1 MFTDI
6 HLLNVPELDAQYN
19 HTFTFGT
26 FNQQIQFFLS
36 RTEFTIENVNYH
48 RKNNNLKVNYHI
60 DDLGLVNYVMV
71 NNEQPKN
78 KWYFYFVIDKVYINE
93 RCTELILSIDVMQT
107 YMFDYTFR
115 ECLIERMHY
124 NRWKSDGS
132 VNRKY
137 HYLGDNIVNP
147 ASMVK
152 SSEWVYSY
160 ENGTHNDPKGV
171 FVIASSTMLG
181 KDNTSSSSGGG
192 SSNNTE
198 IATDLKI
205 TEDFF
210 VTIKSY
216 EGFSSLPYN
225 IGDGTNTIG
234 YGVTEVYR
242 PTEYNQLAPSCTET
256 QASKILLTILVNDYY
271 APIYNDI
278 ISKRTNPRRNEIDA
292 FVDLAYNCGV
302 GGCQASPMYKAYVNN
317 KPLSECTNGWY
328 DYRINAGTSNERG
341 LRNRRNNEV
350 NMFLYG
356 KYEKRNI
363 LVLQGGYVT
372 DNNGKGFI
380 PEDVITS
387 NKTSS
392 VVIQSAEKLINWKVP
407 YDLGNIYT
415 PLERYCTRDCRL
427 DYGTGVDCTSMC
439 MWAYH
444 DAGLLD
450 RTPLPATRWNTW
462 NIEDQFKLISDVSY
476 AKAGDILLMYPN
488 NTGYSHGALI
498 EEIVGTTVKC
508 IEAQDYGT
516 TVCRTSHVFN
526 SSTMEIR
533 RPINS

>member
-48 RKNNNLKVNYHI
+48 RKNNNLRVNYHV
-60 DDLGLVNYVMV
+60 DDLRLVNYVML
-71 NNEQPKN
+71 NNEVPLN

-107 YMFDYTFR
+107 YMFEYTFR
-115 ECLIERMHY
+115 ESLIERMHY

-147 ASMVK
+147 ASVVK
-152 SSEWVYSY
+152 SNEWVYSY

-171 FVIASSTMLG
+171 FVVASSTMLG
-181 KDNTSSSSGGG
+181 NDGTSSSAGGG
-192 SSNNTE
+192 SNNTE

-216 EGFSSLPYN
+216 EGFSSVPYN

-234 YGVTEVYR
+234 YGVTEAYR
-242 PTEYNQLAPSCTET
+242 PTEYNQLAPSCTEE
-256 QASKILLTILVNDYY
+256 QASNILLTILTNDYY

-278 ISKRTNPRRNEIDA
+278 ISKRNNPRRNEIDA

-302 GGCQASPMYKAYVNN
+302 GGAQASPMYKAYVNN

-328 DYRINAGTSNERG
+328 SYRVNAGTSNEQG

-356 KYEKRNI
+356 KYEKRVGQKMRWYYKIKRSLFWRDFLYKNI
-363 LVLQGGYVT
+363 FV
-372 DNNGKGFI
+372 
-380 PEDVITS
+380 
-387 NKTSS
+387 
-392 VVIQSAEKLINWKVP
+392 
-407 YDLGNIYT
+407 
-415 PLERYCTRDCRL
+415 
-427 DYGTGVDCTSMC
+427 
-439 MWAYH
+439 
-444 DAGLLD
+444 
-450 RTPLPATRWNTW
+450 
-462 NIEDQFKLISDVSY
+462 
-476 AKAGDILLMYPN
+476 
-488 NTGYSHGALI
+488 
-498 EEIVGTTVKC
+498 
-508 IEAQDYGT
+508 
-516 TVCRTSHVFN
+516 
-526 SSTMEIR
+526 
-533 RPINS
+533 